1 MEKKP
6 QNTASDRNENPAPQG
21 SKWQTI
27 IRYNCRSYDKLN
39 VARFYTKLQTLRS
52 QLSGA
57 GTDSNTSAG
66 TDTAPQS

>member
-1 MEKKP
+1 MP
-6 QNTASDRNENPAPQG
+6 SWTLCGRAPA
-21 SKWQTI
+21 

>member
-1 MEKKP
+1 MP
-6 QNTASDRNENPAPQG
+6 SWTLCG
-21 SKWQTI
+21 SAG